1 MHDARLGRFWSVDP
15 LTAKYPWNSTYA
27 FAENSPIGF
36 LELEGLEA
44 VARPARNAPNT
55 RPVFYGRNNNYA
67 RTELGRLPSTR
78 TITTYTHS
86 YSMTNGARTIVSSPT
101 ISYIYDYHSPQGNNV
116 SMSNNNIQAQV
127 LALFGD
133 GCQIFTTKIEDKI
146 NTTQGFKTFSSTQ
159 ITFVKIQDQLMFNQL
174 QNAYDVLLDKKIGE
188 TPEPDMSFPPW
199 TSDIMQQMIKQAE
212 RTHQAK
218 EKLGP
223 SPNDMLMQTL
233 LFGKKNI
240 LSKETETFYVPE
252 IREAEN

>member
-1 MHDARLGRFWSVDP
+1 
-15 LTAKYPWNSTYA
+15 
-27 FAENSPIGF
+27 
-36 LELEGLEA
+36 
-44 VARPARNAPNT
+44 
-55 RPVFYGRNNNYA
+55 
-67 RTELGRLPSTR
+67 
-78 TITTYTHS
+78 
-86 YSMTNGARTIVSSPT
+86 
-101 ISYIYDYHSPQGNNV
+101 
-116 SMSNNNIQAQV
+116 
-127 LALFGD
+127 
-133 GCQIFTTKIEDKI
+133 
-146 NTTQGFKTFSSTQ
+146 
-159 ITFVKIQDQLMFNQL
+159 MFNQL